1 MTTIPM
7 ADTIGADAKNIP
19 ATFPKVAG
27 YDTGSGSIP
36 WTLADWGLF
45 PKSGHVHIDQS
56 PGLASYGI
64 GHSAVA
70 DIESGA
76 GTIANLMVQTKLR
89 YAAGARGNV
98 YCSLGDPFNHPAS
111 SVLVQVL
118 LGMVN
123 AGLDVSKTDFWL
135 ADWNLNET
143 QASALIGHY
152 TVPLAGHG
160 NVSVNVV
167 AVQWASPSSNPN
179 TILPGTNQTLSQ
191 ANVDLSETAPGWFP
205 YVAPPIPPGSPKAP
219 APPGQWEDAAVLT
232 GVGLD
237 GKLYQTIYHPATGK
251 WTAPIRV

>member
-1 MTTIPM
+1 MTTVPM

-19 ATFPKVAG
+19 GTFPKIAG

-36 WTLADWGLF
+36 WTAADWAMF

-56 PGLASYGI
+56 PSLLGYGS

-70 DIESGA
+70 DIEAGA
-76 GTIANLMVQTKLR
+76 GTIANLVLQTKAR
-89 YAAGARGNV
+89 YASKLTGNV
-98 YCSLGDPFNHPAS
+98 YCSLGDPINHPAS
-111 SVLVQVL
+111 STLVQIIL
-118 LGMVN
+118 AFLN
-123 AGLDVSKTDFWL
+123 AGLSVGQTDFWL

-143 QASALIGHY
+143 QAAALIGSY
-152 TVPLAGHG
+152 SIPIAGHG
-160 NVSVNVV
+160 NVTINVV

-179 TILPGTNQTLSQ
+179 TILPGTNLTLKQ

-205 YVAPPIPPGSPKAP
+205 YIAPPVDPGSPKAP

-237 GKLYQTIYHPATGK
+237 GKLWTTVYHPATGK
-251 WTAPIRV
+251 WTAPVRV